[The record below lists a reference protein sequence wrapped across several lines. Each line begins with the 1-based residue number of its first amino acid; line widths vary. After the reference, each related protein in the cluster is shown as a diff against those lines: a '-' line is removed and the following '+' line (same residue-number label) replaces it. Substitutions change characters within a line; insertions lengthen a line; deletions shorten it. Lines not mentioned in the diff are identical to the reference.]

1 MSLVPLKPFNAPSLK
16 RLFPF
21 FSALRQKAFLRCASA
36 IFLTLSELMR
46 GKVTADAALGGGDLV
61 GGVCGAAMRG
71 DDWEVTRHRLL
82 ASLQPI
88 RAEQISYRWFCCYL
102 LQNRPWGR

>member
-1 MSLVPLKPFNAPSLK
+1 MSLAPLKPFNAPSLK

-46 GKVTADAALGGGDLV
+46 GKVTADAALGVAICGVAMWGGA
-61 GGVCGAAMRG
+61 GGNAWGITRYEIVLRPM
-71 DDWEVTRHRLL
+71 VTRDT
-82 ASLQPI
+82 SLP
-88 RAEQISYRWFCCYL
+88 S
-102 LQNRPWGR
+102 WGRR